1 MKTRSEKSENRRAL
15 PKFLLLT
22 AAAVIAGVGIGELAA
37 AADATIFPDGVRAA
51 LGWFFTNCTAY
62 VLAALGAVIVIA
74 GARTVVYGK
83 KQLAALGD
91 EDEGFRAVDR
101 TLSTGLNVIN
111 AAFIPAYFFSGALLC
126 YLEPMPHWQ
135 SMLGLVSFV
144 AILAAAIVFQQ
155 RIVDLTKKLY
165 PEKRG
170 SVYDFKFQDKWYG
183 SCDEAERAVIA
194 QAAMA
199 AQKATTRA
207 CLVLWGVFVVTHIF
221 FRTGLLPIFA
231 VSAIWFVSFLTYA
244 ARAAKLEKDGVK

>member
-1 MKTRSEKSENRRAL
+1 MKRKSEKSENLRAL
-15 PKFLLLT
+15 PKFLLLL
-22 AAAVIAGVGIGELAA
+22 AAAVIVGVVVGVLAA
-37 AADATIFPDGVRAA
+37 FTNATSFPDGVRAA

-62 VLAALGAVIVIA
+62 VLAALAAVIVIV
-74 GARTVVYGK
+74 GARTVVCGK

-101 TLSTGLNVIN
+101 TLSIGLNIIN
-111 AAFIPAYFFSGALLC
+111 AAFIPAYFFFGALLC
-126 YLEPMPHWQ
+126 YLEPMPDWQ

-144 AILAAAIVFQQ
+144 AVLAAAIVFQQ

-199 AQKATTRA
+199 SQKATTRA
-207 CLVLWGVFVVTHIF
+207 CLVLWVAFVVTHIF
-221 FRTGLLPIFA
+221 FQTGLLPIFA
-231 VSAIWFVSFLTYA
+231 VSVIWFVSFLTYA
-244 ARAAKLEKDGVK
+244 ARAAKLEKEGVA

>member
-1 MKTRSEKSENRRAL
+1 MKSKPEKSENRRAL
-15 PKFLLLT
+15 PKFLLL
-22 AAAVIAGVGIGELAA
+22 LAA
-37 AADATIFPDGVRAA
+37 AAIVGVAAGILAAFTNTTSFPDGVRAA

-62 VLAALGAVIVIA
+62 VLAALFAVIVIV

-91 EDEGFRAVDR
+91 DDEGFRAVDR
-101 TLSTGLNVIN
+101 TLSIGLNVIN
-111 AAFIPAYFFSGALLC
+111 AAFIPSYFFFGALLC
-126 YLEPMPHWQ
+126 YMEPMPHWQ
-135 SMLGLVSFV
+135 SLLGLAAFI

-170 SVYDFKFQDKWYG
+170 SVYDTKFQEKWYG

-207 CLVLWGVFVVTHIF
+207 CLALWVAFVVTHIF
-221 FRTGLLPIFA
+221 FQTGLLPIFA
-231 VSAIWFVSFLTYA
+231 VSVIWFVSFLAYT
-244 ARAAKLEKDGVK
+244 ARAAKLEKDGVA